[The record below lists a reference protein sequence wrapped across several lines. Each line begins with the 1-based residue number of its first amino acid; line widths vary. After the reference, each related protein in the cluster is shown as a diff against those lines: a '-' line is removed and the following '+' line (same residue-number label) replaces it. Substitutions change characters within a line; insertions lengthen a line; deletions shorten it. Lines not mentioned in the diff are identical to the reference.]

1 MYNFIRHFKDYLRL
15 RAAIRTADE
24 QHAKDGDRY
33 YVVPSLDGQLLIMDR
48 KNFKALKLKH
58 YIEKKVTLN
67 DLRRECFYHTPYSNG
82 TDVMPDEVRKLRAAS
97 YYAWCNI
104 QHMKK
109 KKAKKNN
116 GKQ

>member
-48 KNFKALKLKH
+48 KNFRKMKRKH
-58 YIEKKVTLN
+58 YIDQKATLN
-67 DLRRECFYHTPYSNG
+67 DLRRECFYHTPYANG
-82 TDVMPDEVRKLRAAS
+82 TDFMPAYVRKERAES
-97 YYAWCNI
+97 YYAWANVI
-104 QHMKK
+104 RMQKKLDKK
-109 KKAKKNN
+109 KKASK
-116 GKQ
+116 